1 MAFMLKKLTKREK
14 YAIYALSGAA
24 VLFILIQFIIFPS
37 IDKRK
42 RLKRTLQ
49 VKENILSE
57 MTNLKSDYD
66 AVEKRTSLAK
76 VSFENR
82 EKGFTLFSFLD
93 RLTGKARIKEYV
105 TYMKPSTTVQKNNSY
120 KISQVEMK
128 FSGLTLEQ
136 LTTYLHMVETSNNMV
151 YVKRLSISKTG
162 KQEGFVDAVLQV
174 ETVEK

>member
-1 MAFMLKKLTKREK
+1 MIKKLTKREK
-14 YAIYALSGAA
+14 YAIYALSGAIL
-24 VLFILIQFIIFPS
+24 LFILIQFIVFPS

-49 VKENILSE
+49 VKEDALLE
-57 MTNLKSDYD
+57 MIALKSEYD
-66 AVEKRTSLAK
+66 AIEKRTNLAK

-93 RLTGKARIKEYV
+93 SLTGKARIKEYV
-105 TYMKPSTTVQKNNSY
+105 TYMKPSTTVQKDNSY

-128 FSGLTLEQ
+128 LKGLTLQQ
-136 LTTYLHMVETSNNMV
+136 LTTYLHMVETSKNMV
-151 YVKRLSISKTG
+151 YIKRLSISKTG
-162 KQEGFVDAVLQV
+162 EQESFVDVVLQV

>member
-1 MAFMLKKLTKREK
+1 MIKKLTKREK
-14 YAIYALSGAA
+14 YAIYALSGAIL
-24 VLFILIQFIIFPS
+24 LFILFQFIVFPS

-49 VKENILSE
+49 IKENILLE
-57 MTNLKSDYD
+57 MMTLKSDYD
-66 AVEKRTSLAK
+66 AIEKRTSLAK
-76 VSFENR
+76 VRFENR
-82 EKGFTLFSFLD
+82 EKDFTLFSFLD

-128 FSGLTLEQ
+128 FKGLTLQQ
-136 LTTYLHMVETSNNMV
+136 LTTYLHMVETSKNMV
-151 YVKRLSISKTG
+151 NIKRLSISKTG
-162 KQEGFVDAVLQV
+162 KQEGFIDAVLQV

>member
-1 MAFMLKKLTKREK
+1 MIKNMTKREK
-14 YAIYALSGAA
+14 YAIYALSGAIL
-24 VLFILIQFIIFPS
+24 LFILIQFIVFPS

-49 VKENILSE
+49 VKEDALLE
-57 MTNLKSDYD
+57 MIALKSDYD
-66 AVEKRTSLAK
+66 AIEKRTNLAK
-76 VSFENR
+76 ERFENR

-93 RLTGKARIKEYV
+93 SLTGKARIKEYV
-105 TYMKPSTTVQKNNSY
+105 TYMKPSTTVQKDNPY

-128 FSGLTLEQ
+128 LKGLTLEQ
-136 LTTYLHMVETSNNMV
+136 LTTFLHMVETSKNVV

-162 KQEGFVDAVLQV
+162 EQESFVDVVLQV

>member
-1 MAFMLKKLTKREK
+1 MLKKLTKREK
-14 YAIYALSGAA
+14 YTIYALSGAIL
-24 VLFILIQFIIFPS
+24 LFILVQFIVFPT

-49 VKENILSE
+49 VKEDALLE
-57 MTNLKSDYD
+57 MIALKSDYD
-66 AVEKRTSLAK
+66 AIEKRTNLAK
-76 VSFENR
+76 ERFENR

>member
-1 MAFMLKKLTKREK
+1 MIKKLTKREK
-14 YAIYALSGAA
+14 YAIYALSGAIL
-24 VLFILIQFIIFPS
+24 LFILIQFIVFPS

-49 VKENILSE
+49 IKEDALLE
-57 MTNLKSDYD
+57 MIALKSDYD
-66 AVEKRTSLAK
+66 AIEKRTNLAK
-76 VSFENR
+76 ERFENR

-93 RLTGKARIKEYV
+93 SLTGKARIKEYV
-105 TYMKPSTTVQKNNSY
+105 TYMKPSTTVQKDNPY

-128 FSGLTLEQ
+128 LKGLTLEQ
-136 LTTYLHMVETSNNMV
+136 LTTFLHMVETSKNVV

-162 KQEGFVDAVLQV
+162 EQESFVDVVLQV

>member
-1 MAFMLKKLTKREK
+1 MLKKLTKREK
-14 YAIYALSGAA
+14 YAIYALSGAIF
-24 VLFILIQFIIFPS
+24 LFILIQFVVFPS

-49 VKENILSE
+49 VKEDALLE
-57 MTNLKSDYD
+57 MISLKSDYD
-66 AVEKRTSLAK
+66 AIEKRTNLAK
-76 VSFENR
+76 VHFKNR

-105 TYMKPSTTVQKNNSY
+105 TYMKPSTTVQKNNSF

-128 FSGLTLEQ
+128 FKGLTLKQ
-136 LTTYLHMVETSNNMV
+136 LTTYLHMVETSKNIV
-151 YVKRLSISKTG
+151 HIKRLSISKTG